1 MVTQE
6 TPETTGAAPARH
18 FAERSVLGL
27 AVVVA
32 AGLAFGLLVLLVRL
46 HWVPLQSLDGGVA
59 DGLNHLLSRHP
70 ALVSLANGI
79 SVAGSRTVLIWLGAI
94 ALVLLLLRRQQRLA
108 VYFAVTVAGAL
119 LLDPSVKTLVGRLRP
134 VVESPVAHAPGNSFP
149 SGHALDSMVV
159 YGGLVL
165 VFLPV
170 VAPRLRKVFIGVPMV
185 VVVLIGLSRISLGV
199 HFLSDVLAGWLLGA
213 AWLGV
218 TAYAMRV
225 WRRESGQPP
234 TPITEGLEPEAAPD
248 LRLAPAEQKLVPHP
262 WAGAAVLVTGWVL
275 TFGPLY
281 LIGYTLTHLT
291 PGTWVQSFDDG
302 VPRWLQTFRSPAL
315 DHLSWLWSKAGDTH
329 AILFVSL
336 VFCPIALAAWRQW
349 RPVLFVVLAML
360 GELTLF
366 LCTAAAVG
374 RPRPPVEQ
382 LDGQMPTSSFP
393 SGHIA
398 ATTCLWVS
406 IAILSMP
413 RIRHWWRWIFLGLA
427 IVLPAGVAI
436 SRMYRGEHHPTDL
449 LGALVLA
456 ACWLTLLVRVIRP
469 NEHAVGVHEAARDAE
484 RATTP

>member
-79 SVAGSRTVLIWLGAI
+79 SVAGSRTVLIWLGGI

-159 YGGLVL
+159 YGALVL

-170 VAPRLRKVFIGVPMV
+170 VAPRLRKVFIGVPMA

-275 TFGPLY
+275 TFGLLY

-336 VFCPIALAAWRQW
+336 VFCPVALAAWRQW

-413 RIRHWWRWIFLGLA
+413 RIRHGWRWIFLGLA